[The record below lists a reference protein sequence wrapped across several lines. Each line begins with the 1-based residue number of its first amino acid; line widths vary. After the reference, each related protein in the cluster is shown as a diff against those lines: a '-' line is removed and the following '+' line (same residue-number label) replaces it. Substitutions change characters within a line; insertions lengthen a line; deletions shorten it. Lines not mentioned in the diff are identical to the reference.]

1 MSLPGPSAAATPT
14 AMGSHAGANQRYP
27 ATASMVGRRSRLVD
41 AAPLDAAA
49 TCARPGGLT

>member
-14 AMGSHAGANQRYP
+14 AMGSHADANQRHL
-27 ATASMVGRRSRLVD
+27 ATANMVGHRSRLPD
-41 AAPLDAAA
+41 AAPLDAEA